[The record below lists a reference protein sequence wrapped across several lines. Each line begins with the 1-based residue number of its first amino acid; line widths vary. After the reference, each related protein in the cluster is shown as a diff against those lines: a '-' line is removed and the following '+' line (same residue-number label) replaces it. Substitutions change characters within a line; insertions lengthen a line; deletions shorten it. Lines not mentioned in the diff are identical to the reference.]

1 MISRPEMPG
10 MPKIDGRKI
19 MKGVIG
25 VVVAVVLFVASFG
38 MFEYLDAQHVMVI
51 QSPFSGNLSWY
62 TDQGVKFQWFGK
74 VTKYKKS
81 FQYWFSAS
89 KDQGAAGDQS
99 IPVRFNDAGHGMISG
114 SVRIDLPLDKTQL
127 TALHVKYGSQA
138 AIEHDLVRTNYEK
151 AVYMAGPLLSS
162 RESYAEKR
170 PDLITF
176 IEDQAMNGVYK
187 TVSRDTKGKDAIT
200 GVEKTV
206 TVVEL
211 VKDSKGGIARQEVSP
226 FTLYGIKSSAF
237 SINKVN
243 YDKTVEEQIASQQ
256 KAAMQI
262 QTAMVKAKEA
272 EQEKLTVE
280 AKGAADA
287 AKAKWEQEVVKAKEV
302 TAAEQ
307 RVRVA
312 QLDAEAAALTKK
324 KDILIGEGEGEKKR
338 LAMAADG
345 ALEQKLRAWIT
356 VNEKYADAISKYQG
370 AWVPSLVMGGTGGV
384 GHAGSGATDMINLLS
399 VKTAKDLALDMG
411 FAGSAQT
418 GKKK

>member
-1 MISRPEMPG
+1 MRMESSTTAVA
-10 MPKIDGRKI
+10 KKTF
-19 MKGVIG
+19 KGVLGII
-25 VVVAVVLFVASFG
+25 VFVVLAVSVFSS
-38 MFEYLDAQHVMVI
+38 FEYLDAQHIMVV
-51 QSPFSGNLSWY
+51 QTPFSGKLTWH
-62 TDQGVKFQWFGK
+62 TTQGTTWQGVGQI
-74 VTKYKKS
+74 TKYKKS
-81 FQYWFSAS
+81 FQYWFSTNN
-89 KDQGAAGDQS
+89 DQGGPTDQS
-99 IPVRFNDAGHGMISG
+99 IPVRFNDAGHARISG
-114 SVRIDLPLDKTQL
+114 SVRIDLPMKIDYLN
-127 TALHVKYGSQA
+127 ALHAKYGSQE
-138 AIEHDLVRTNYEK
+138 AIEHDLIRTNYEK
-151 AVYMAGPLLSS
+151 AIYMAGPLLSS

-187 TVSRDTKGKDAIT
+187 TVSRDQKGRDAIT
-200 GVEKTV
+200 GAEKTI

-211 VKDSKGGIARQEVSP
+211 VKDGQGGLLRQEISP
-226 FTLYGIKSSAF
+226 FSLYGIKSTAF

-287 AKAKWEQEVVKAKEV
+287 AKAKWEQEVIKAKEV

-312 QLDAEAAALTKK
+312 ELDAQAAALKKK
-324 KDILIGEGEGEKKR
+324 KDILEGEGEGEKKR
-338 LAMAADG
+338 LAMMADG
-345 ALEQKLRAWIT
+345 ALEQKLRAYII

-370 AWVPSLVMGGTGGV
+370 KWVPELVMGATNGAA
-384 GHAGSGATDMINLLS
+384 HAGSGAMDMINLLS

-411 FAGSAQT
+411 FVT
-418 GKKK
+418 KKGK